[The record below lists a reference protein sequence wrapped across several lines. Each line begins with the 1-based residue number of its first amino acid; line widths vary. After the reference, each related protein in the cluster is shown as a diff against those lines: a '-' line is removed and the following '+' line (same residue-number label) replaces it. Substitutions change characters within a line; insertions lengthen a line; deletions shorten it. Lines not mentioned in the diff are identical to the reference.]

1 MQNYDLNNTGSEVQ
15 ERLDQVPVTVA
26 DLAEEREQRAAAD
39 NQEAQARQ
47 EALQAEAEA
56 RAEAIANEKAERTEA
71 IATEKAGRETGDA
84 NLQQQIDELKS
95 GMASLSFTATPSVV
109 HVGTSAVIGLSATSS
124 VAAQVIVI
132 RKGASQI
139 MRDENTSALKTTN
152 DLTTSDEGTSEY
164 FADFT
169 IAGIIRTLQRNVQA
183 VHPVLYGAGG
193 TATAATS
200 KATPRT
206 TCAGTYA
213 VTVPA
218 NGDKVFFLL
227 PQSMPDIAKATLNG
241 FDFPLDAP
249 TQTVI
254 GSVAYKVFASQNTYD
269 AGMYNI
275 VLTTK

>member
-1 MQNYDLNNTGSEVQ
+1 MQNFDLNNTGPEVQ

-26 DLAEEREQRAAAD
+26 DLAAEREQRAAGD
-39 NQEAQARQ
+39 NHEAQARQ

-56 RAEAIANEKAERTEA
+56 RREAIAAET
-71 IATEKAGRETGDA
+71 AGRETGDA

-95 GMASLSFTATPSVV
+95 GMASLGFTATPSVV
-109 HVGTSAVIGLSATSS
+109 HVGTLTSINLSATSS
-124 VAAQVIVI
+124 VAAQVIAI

-139 MRDENTSALKTTN
+139 MRDENTATLKVSD
-152 DLTTSDEGTSEY
+152 DLTPADEGTSEY

-169 IAGIIRTLQRNVQA
+169 IAGIIRTVQRNVQT
-183 VHPVLYGAGG
+183 VHPVYYGAGAA
-193 TATAATS
+193 ATAATA

-213 VTVPA
+213 VTVPS

-254 GSVAYKVFASQNTYD
+254 GSVAYKVFASHNTYD
-269 AGMYNI
+269 AGTYNI
-275 VLTTK
+275 ILTSK